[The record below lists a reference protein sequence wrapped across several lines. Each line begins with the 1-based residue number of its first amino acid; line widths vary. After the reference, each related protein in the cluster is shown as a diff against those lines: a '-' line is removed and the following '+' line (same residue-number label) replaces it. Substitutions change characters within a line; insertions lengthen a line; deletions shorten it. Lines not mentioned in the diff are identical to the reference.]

1 MVQIRENWQKQLI
14 SHDVDTQ
21 LLRTGLTL
29 GTVRMFVG
37 IINVLGVKEPAP

>member
-1 MVQIRENWQKQLI
+1 MVQIRENMQKQLR

-21 LLRTGLTL
+21 LLRTGWL
-29 GTVRMFVG
+29 GTVRMFIY

>member
-1 MVQIRENWQKQLI
+1 MVQIREKMQRQLT

-29 GTVRMFVG
+29 GTVRMFIC
-37 IINVLGVKEPAP
+37 IIVLDVKESAP

>member
-1 MVQIRENWQKQLI
+1 MVQIRENMQKQLI

-21 LLRTGLTL
+21 LLRTGRL
-29 GTVRMFVG
+29 GTIMFVC